1 MSTQS
6 TSLRTAGKT
15 KLLLATVVAAGAAL
29 ALSSTS
35 AKASVI
41 YQEAFGGTS
50 TASIVGTS
58 PTTDTTGATWQAID
72 SKATNATY
80 LADGS
85 TNYPTTQNGGDYLS
99 FTPTAGNIYTLSA
112 TLTPTDATSG
122 WLSLDF
128 STGIPTGTTGPAM
141 IVTSTSGSTSKYGIQ
156 LFTTGSSHPSNVT
169 IPSPVTPGETAE
181 ITLNTMGTDWVATW
195 YYGGSELATYTYTT
209 NPTVAGV
216 SIGYDTEKGSVGN
229 FELSTATPEPASIGL
244 LGLGA
249 VGLLLARRRRA

>member
-6 TSLRTAGKT
+6 TGLRTAGKT

-50 TASIVGTS
+50 TATIVGTS
-58 PTTDTTGATWQAID
+58 PTTDPSGAKWQAND
-72 SKATNATY
+72 SKDTAATY
-80 LADGS
+80 RVDGS
-85 TNYPTTQNGGDYLS
+85 ASNTSSGGDYLT
-99 FTPTAGNIYTLSA
+99 FAPTSGNLYTLSA

-128 STGIPTGTTGPAM
+128 STGIPTAATGPGM
-141 IVTSTSGSTSKYGIQ
+141 IVTSTQGSTTGYGIQ

-169 IPSPVTPGETAE
+169 IPSTVTPGETAE
-181 ITLNTMGTDWVATW
+181 ITLNTTGADWVATW

-216 SIGYDTEKGSVGN
+216 SIGFLGANEGSVGN
-229 FELSTATPEPASIGL
+229 FVLATATPEPASIGL
-244 LGLGA
+244 FGLGA
-249 VGLLLARRRRA
+249 VGLLLARRKRA